1 LRSWAKIGF
10 VPFTR
15 ECIQNK
21 KVRSELGQHV
31 ANDELE
37 CLQGKYDVLV
47 TKAETAG
54 FNPGIFDAAIPVAK
68 HVERAEDEDE
78 QVRLLLEQ
86 KGAFSS
92 SALWSICGTRVG
104 NAGVVIRAQREQLAV
119 EAAKVAAAEQKKDEA
134 RVKLLQKA
142 RSALRKYHTNVNSLT
157 DKDWGDVLRW
167 VMPAAGVTVVLKNFK
182 KKDVIIAKLQ
192 TLELAWTSFIPPEDN
207 PDEPLEVAL

>member
-1 LRSWAKIGF
+1 MILYNYLISKYDIEKLTSKTPRIRCTFYQKETF
-10 VPFTR
+10 F
-15 ECIQNK
+15 
-21 KVRSELGQHV
+21 
-31 ANDELE
+31 
-37 CLQGKYDVLV
+37 CLQ
-47 TKAETAG
+47 T
-54 FNPGIFDAAIPVAK
+54 
-68 HVERAEDEDE
+68 
-78 QVRLLLEQ
+78 
-86 KGAFSS
+86 
-92 SALWSICGTRVG
+92 
-104 NAGVVIRAQREQLAV
+104 QLAG